1 MMMVSQVHKW
11 DSEHWNELLTFHRE
25 ESEVGFE
32 SSLSAEPM
40 FCSLNYSLPYGDIF
54 CQIKSW
60 KKPWLLWVLCES
72 DTLRH

>member
-54 CQIKSW
+54 CQIN
-60 KKPWLLWVLCES
+60 PENIPGYFES
-72 DTLRH
+72 CVSLTH